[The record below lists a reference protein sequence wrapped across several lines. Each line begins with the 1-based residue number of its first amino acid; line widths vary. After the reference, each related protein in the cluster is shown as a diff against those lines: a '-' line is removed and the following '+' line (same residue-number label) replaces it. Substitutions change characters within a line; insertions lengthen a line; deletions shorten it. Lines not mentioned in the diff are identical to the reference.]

1 MSSEKSTGI
10 SYTVS
15 IFVHVI
21 LIGMFLLINMSFD
34 YSPADYV
41 EISFGISSES
51 GSSGAEGN
59 LVENIE
65 EVSELEMQSTTEEQ
79 NREVNEVDLPVSE
92 NTSEENIIIPADEEK
107 EIAEENN
114 SENTEDVNSTVTST
128 GQGNESV
135 GDGSLGFDIDWGGN
149 GTRKIY
155 SFILPRYPEGV
166 KKEIDIKLEFT
177 ILPDGTVGTIIPKMK
192 ADTRLENAAIN
203 SLRQWRFEALRNNQR
218 QAEQKA
224 LIVFPYRLQ

>member
-21 LIGMFLLINMSFD
+21 LIGLFLLINMSFD
-34 YSPADYV
+34 YSPADYI
-41 EISFGISSES
+41 ELSFGISSES

-65 EVSELEMQSTTEEQ
+65 EISELEMQSTTEEQ

-92 NTSEENIIIPADEEK
+92 TTSEENIIIPADEEK

-114 SENTEDVNSTVTST
+114 NENTEEVNSNVTST

-155 SFILPRYPEGV
+155 SFLLPQYPEGV

-177 ILPDGTVGTIIPKMK
+177 ILADGTVGTIIPKMK

>member
-15 IFVHVI
+15 IFVHAI
-21 LIGMFLLINMSFD
+21 LIGLFLLINMSFD
-34 YSPADYV
+34 YVPADYI
-41 EISFGISSES
+41 ELSFGISSES

-65 EVSELEMQSTTEEQ
+65 EISELEMQNTTEEQ

-107 EIAEENN
+107 EISEENN
-114 SENTEDVNSTVTST
+114 NENTEEVNSNVTST

-155 SFILPRYPEGV
+155 SFLLPQYPEGV

-177 ILPDGTVGTIIPKMK
+177 ILADGTVGTIIPKMK

>member
-21 LIGMFLLINMSFD
+21 LVGLFLLINMSFD

-65 EVSELEMQSTTEEQ
+65 EISELEMQSTTEEQ

-92 NTSEENIIIPADEEK
+92 NKSEENIIIPADEEK
-107 EIAEENN
+107 EISEENN
-114 SENTEDVNSTVTST
+114 NENTEEVNSNVTST

-155 SFILPRYPEGV
+155 SFLLPQYPEGV

-177 ILPDGTVGTIIPKMK
+177 ILADGTVGTIIPKMK

>member
-15 IFVHVI
+15 IFVHAI
-21 LIGMFLLINMSFD
+21 LIGLFLLINMSFD
-34 YSPADYV
+34 YAPADYI
-41 EISFGISSES
+41 ELSFGISSES

-65 EVSELEMQSTTEEQ
+65 EISELEMQNTTEEQ

-107 EIAEENN
+107 EISEENN
-114 SENTEDVNSTVTST
+114 NENTEEVNSNVTST

-155 SFILPRYPEGV
+155 SFLLPQYPEGV

-177 ILPDGTVGTIIPKMK
+177 ILADGTVGTIIPKMK

>member
-15 IFVHVI
+15 LILHII
-21 LIGMFLLINMSFD
+21 LIGLFLLINMSFD
-34 YSPADYV
+34 YSPTDYV
-41 EISFGISSES
+41 ELSFGISSES

-65 EVSELEMQSTTEEQ
+65 EISEMEMQNTTEEQ
-79 NREVNEVDLPVSE
+79 NREVNEVELPVSE
-92 NTSEENIIIPADEEK
+92 NTSEENIIIPADEEE
-107 EIAEENN
+107 EIADENKN
-114 SENTEDVNSTVTST
+114 ENTDEVNSNVTST

-155 SFILPRYPEGV
+155 SFLLPQYPEGV
-166 KKEIDIKLEFT
+166 KKEIDIKLEFS

-203 SLRQWRFEALRNNQR
+203 SLRQWRFEALKNNQR

>member
-1 MSSEKSTGI
+1 MSSEKSTGV

-15 IFVHVI
+15 IIVHVI
-21 LIGMFLLINMSFD
+21 LVGLFLLINMSFD
-34 YSPADYV
+34 YSPAEYV
-41 EISFGISSES
+41 ELSFGISSES

-65 EVSELEMQSTTEEQ
+65 EISELEMQSTTEEQ

-114 SENTEDVNSTVTST
+114 NENTEDVNSTVTSA

-155 SFILPRYPEGV
+155 SFLLPQYPEGV

-177 ILPDGTVGTIIPKMK
+177 ILADGTVGTIIPKIK

>member
-21 LIGMFLLINMSFD
+21 LIGLFLIINMSFD
-34 YSPADYV
+34 YSPTDYV

-65 EVSELEMQSTTEEQ
+65 EISKMEMQSTTEEQ

-107 EIAEENN
+107 EIE
-114 SENTEDVNSTVTST
+114 
-128 GQGNESV
+128 
-135 GDGSLGFDIDWGGN
+135 L
-149 GTRKIY
+149 
-155 SFILPRYPEGV
+155 
-166 KKEIDIKLEFT
+166 
-177 ILPDGTVGTIIPKMK
+177 
-192 ADTRLENAAIN
+192 
-203 SLRQWRFEALRNNQR
+203 
-218 QAEQKA
+218 
-224 LIVFPYRLQ
+224 